1 MCSFKNI
8 CKIGFSSFN
17 ILNHILKYYE
27 RNLPLLCPF
36 LLLAPRN
43 ELLFQQFL
51 IFYAPTVPPITHVQ
65 PREVNL
71 SSPSNKR
78 GVQRWVFILQMS
90 NVDHSHHF
98 CHILLTPYM
107 SNELLCTW

>member
-27 RNLPLLCPF
+27 RNPPLLCPF
-36 LLLAPRN
+36 LLLAP
-43 ELLFQQFL
+43 
-51 IFYAPTVPPITHVQ
+51 

-78 GVQRWVFILQMS
+78 GVQRWVFNLQMS

-98 CHILLTPYM
+98 CHILLTP
-107 SNELLCTW
+107 